1 MAAFRRSIGVDGE
14 HIRGTYPGILLTAV
28 AKDGNNNIFPIA
40 WAVVE
45 TESADTWTWFL
56 ALLVDDINS
65 VIDKDTEI
73 TFMSDRQKVSPFLL
87 TYKTRYILSWN
98 IIFTQKCLCAGFDR
112 CIEKCCPTG
121 RS

>member
-45 TESADTWTWFL
+45 TMSENTRTWCL

-65 VIDKDTEI
+65 MTDKDSEI
-73 TFMSDRQKVSPFLL
+73 TFMSDRKKVSPFLL
-87 TYKTRYILSWN
+87 TLKTRYI
-98 IIFTQKCLCAGFDR
+98 
-112 CIEKCCPTG
+112 
-121 RS
+121 